1 MGVKIAFPGSQFREI
16 SHDMHQQITTKKF
29 FCFESK
35 QREAPQRAI
44 CGFAKE
50 NFQFWPFSHAKWL
63 THCPYPLP
71 TTSNEQMGAY
81 PFTLTHPNFLVGN
94 THYLFTHLKKGR
106 VDNPGCAGEADLL
119 VCPSTH
125 GPAKSIYLLGL

>member
-1 MGVKIAFPGSQFREI
+1 
-16 SHDMHQQITTKKF
+16 
-29 FCFESK
+29 
-35 QREAPQRAI
+35 
-44 CGFAKE
+44 
-50 NFQFWPFSHAKWL
+50 
-63 THCPYPLP
+63 
-71 TTSNEQMGAY
+71 MGAY